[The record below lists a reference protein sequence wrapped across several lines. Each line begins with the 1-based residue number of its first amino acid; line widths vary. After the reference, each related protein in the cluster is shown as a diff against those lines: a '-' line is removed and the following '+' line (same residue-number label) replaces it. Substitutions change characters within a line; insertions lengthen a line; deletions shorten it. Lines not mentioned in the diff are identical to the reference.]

1 MGTAGSAAP
10 AKHPGLSNICV
21 ESVPQQ
27 SADLNQMLTGAD
39 MLRVTLH
46 WNVPECDVST
56 LYDTSRGLYLG
67 HTVKFIHSFTQ
78 TTMTGYGIPFDRVE
92 FDGTPTYD
100 FAKLLRTPSGVGAYR
115 QAYSLH
121 VACLQPSRFAC

>member
-1 MGTAGSAAP
+1 MLFQRHLAGDTPGHGADP
-10 AKHPGLSNICV
+10 AGRPAGGSV

-27 SADLNQMLTGAD
+27 SADLIQMLTGAD

-67 HTVKFIHSFTQ
+67 HTVKFIHSFIPTLQ
-78 TTMTGYGIPFDRVE
+78 TP
-92 FDGTPTYD
+92 
-100 FAKLLRTPSGVGAYR
+100 
-115 QAYSLH
+115 QACFEWPADH
-121 VACLQPSRFAC
+121 LQCDDDDDDYI

>member
-1 MGTAGSAAP
+1 VSQQ
-10 AKHPGLSNICV
+10 
-21 ESVPQQ
+21 QQ

-67 HTVKFIHSFTQ
+67 HTVKLIHSFIHSYQPCCRPPTKQ
-78 TTMTGYGIPFDRVE
+78 QRTNMTGSW
-92 FDGTPTYD
+92 TY
-100 FAKLLRTPSGVGAYR
+100 KHRQGPSCKGVLPLEPMRRESEA
-115 QAYSLH
+115 AAAFH
-121 VACLQPSRFAC
+121 VVHRKRLEHV

>member
-1 MGTAGSAAP
+1 VRSLLILVTARNG
-10 AKHPGLSNICV
+10 KIWV
-21 ESVPQQ
+21 ESVPHAQQ

-67 HTVKFIHSFTQ
+67 HTVKFIHSFK
-78 TTMTGYGIPFDRVE
+78 YS
-92 FDGTPTYD
+92 
-100 FAKLLRTPSGVGAYR
+100 ALRPYTSLALPHFRRWSALCISPSV
-115 QAYSLH
+115 
-121 VACLQPSRFAC
+121 V